1 MYYRKY
7 VGERIYFSPINKEDY
22 QLYTKWLN
30 DEKISR
36 GTNQVHKII
45 TEDFEKEW
53 ISHAYEKGRYQFAV
67 VNKSNDEPIGI
78 YGLELKNDMSKQ
90 YFFVGFIGEDDY
102 RGIGVGTEA
111 LKLLTNFAFDIL
123 NAHTLYTTI
132 YSYNISSLKS
142 VVKAG
147 YKKCGILREAIYYGN
162 CYYDEYIFEMTRD
175 EYFKL
180 YDK

>member
-53 ISHAYEKGRYQFAV
+53 MLMK
-67 VNKSNDEPIGI
+67 K
-78 YGLELKNDMSKQ
+78 
-90 YFFVGFIGEDDY
+90 ED
-102 RGIGVGTEA
+102 IN
-111 LKLLTNFAFDIL
+111 LLL
-123 NAHTLYTTI
+123 
-132 YSYNISSLKS
+132 
-142 VVKAG
+142 
-147 YKKCGILREAIYYGN
+147 
-162 CYYDEYIFEMTRD
+162 
-175 EYFKL
+175 
-180 YDK
+180 